1 MKLIKL
7 FFFCILLTICV
18 QYFGQSNFHL
28 FDQNKKYT
36 SISAKGGWNSSRA
49 SGTVNLRGSYFIL
62 GKLSLGLEIGYGKN
76 GSFYRHFQSVIP
88 LRYNIINRKLSP
100 FAELTFHHFN
110 YKYSGPPEYTG
121 VWNELR
127 AGVGLS

>member
-1 MKLIKL
+1 
-7 FFFCILLTICV
+7 
-18 QYFGQSNFHL
+18 
-28 FDQNKKYT
+28 
-36 SISAKGGWNSSRA
+36 
-49 SGTVNLRGSYFIL
+49 LRGSYFIL
-62 GKLSLGLEIGYGKN
+62 DKLSLGLEIGYGKN

-127 AGVGLS
+127 AGIGLSYAGAIKNKLGFEISIDYNIIGNNPNIAPQLLLTPRITYTFP